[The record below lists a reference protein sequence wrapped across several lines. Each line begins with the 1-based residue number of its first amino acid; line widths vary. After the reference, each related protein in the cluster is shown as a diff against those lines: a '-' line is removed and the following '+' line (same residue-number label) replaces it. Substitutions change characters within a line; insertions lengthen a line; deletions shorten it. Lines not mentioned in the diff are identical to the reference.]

1 MPQYMNQ
8 SLTDIV
14 QSANGIVVLADSL
27 LHPYFSA
34 QWAELE
40 VLLAKSGEKLIV
52 TTADMEMLKRLSAAE
67 SLINPTRKKQYR
79 FVYKSLLAKSS
90 AKNPANRTVR
100 IEKASLTTQ
109 TALAKFLNRLHKNYS
124 KICVFT
130 QSSDK
135 KAFLLDYANGQ
146 ISVYSFIENMPP
158 IFSPSEVKPEKTKS
172 SQMAQASVKP
182 KPKVESPVPK
192 VGAPR
197 GNNIASDEEQSS
209 VERILWTNAGEQVQ
223 VCERINA
230 GAEGTIH
237 KTRDPGYVAKI
248 YHTPPSHTK
257 CTKLKAMV
265 QLRPTLQHIA
275 YPVNTLV
282 DSENRIVGVL
292 LPYAEGRPLSVAL
305 AYNSVTDNYQLART
319 YPYLNIRTFMR
330 IAKSVAMQ
338 VETLHQQGIIVGDIN
353 LGNVLVELP
362 KTKNDKIITWLVDID
377 SAQFR
382 EYPCCVERPEFV
394 HPRHLQRVSQ
404 ARSSVKTLEDD
415 NFALSVLI
423 FSTLMRGAQ
432 PYQAPQTNIEEAT
445 RLCQF
450 PYADADKREL
460 FHPKS
465 VIKNWNQL
473 PENLQTVFCRAFFS
487 ANQNPEDLRLPT
499 PLEWV
504 DILESALS
512 SVNSRRK
519 PSEGNNILRR
529 ENSDRSFLCEERKDG
544 KYREDYNQ
552 MVD

>member
-90 AKNPANRTVR
+90 AKDPANRTVR

-109 TALAKFLNRLHKNYS
+109 TVLSRFLNRLLKNCS

-135 KAFLLDYANGQ
+135 KAFLSDYAKGQ

-158 IFSPSEVKPEKTKS
+158 IFSPSEAEYEKAESAQQETEPSKPN
-172 SQMAQASVKP
+172 
-182 KPKVESPVPK
+182 
-192 VGAPR
+192 VGLSR
-197 GNNIASDEEQSS
+197 GDETTTEEMQSR

-248 YHTPPSHTK
+248 YHNPPSHTK